1 VLEQTVQRI
10 EQPPAFH
17 QQSLDSALYIG
28 VALRE
33 QCRLSHAW
41 CIGES
46 SATKKLLHPN
56 QHKPHRKGETN
67 MPLAFI
73 IGTAGSGKSLFTAAF
88 SEWLKTSKQ
97 DVAVVNL
104 DPGALKLPYSPD
116 VDVRNYVDIG
126 DLMEKYGLGPNGALI
141 MAADLIA
148 DEIDNITVDIEA
160 ANADV
165 VLVDTPGQMELFA
178 FRASGPY
185 IVNELTREPKAIVY
199 LFDAVFSIN
208 PLNYVSNMFLSA
220 AVYNRFFQPQMHLL
234 SKCDLLPE
242 KEVETITDW
251 AANPRALEDSI
262 EQKLKGTKRLFSINM
277 MHAINQLGIKFL
289 LIPVSAKTNQ
299 GLTNFNTVLERILT
313 GGEKYTY

>member
-1 VLEQTVQRI
+1 VPI
-10 EQPPAFH
+10 
-17 QQSLDSALYIG
+17 
-28 VALRE
+28 
-33 QCRLSHAW
+33 
-41 CIGES
+41 
-46 SATKKLLHPN
+46 
-56 QHKPHRKGETN
+56 
-67 MPLAFI
+67 AFI

-88 SEWLKTSKQ
+88 SEWLKMSKQ

-116 VDVRNYVDIG
+116 VDVRNYVDVGNI
-126 DLMEKYGLGPNGALI
+126 MEKYGLGPNGALI

-148 DEIDNITVDIEA
+148 DEIENLTRDIED
-160 ANADV
+160 ANADL

-185 IVNELTREPKAIVY
+185 IVNELTKENKAIVY

-220 AVYNRFFQPQMHLL
+220 AVYNRFFQPQIHLL
-234 SKCDLLPE
+234 SKCDLIPK
-242 KEVETITDW
+242 KESETITEW
-251 AANPRALEDSI
+251 SANPKALEDAI
-262 EQKLKGTKRLFSINM
+262 EQKLEGTKRLFSRNM
-277 MHAINQLGIKFL
+277 MHAISQIGLKFL

-299 GLTNFNTVLERILT
+299 GLTNFNTILERILT

>member
-1 VLEQTVQRI
+1 
-10 EQPPAFH
+10 
-17 QQSLDSALYIG
+17 
-28 VALRE
+28 
-33 QCRLSHAW
+33 
-41 CIGES
+41 
-46 SATKKLLHPN
+46 
-56 QHKPHRKGETN
+56 
-67 MPLAFI
+67 MPVAFI

-88 SEWLKTSKQ
+88 SEWLKMSKQ

-104 DPGALKLPYSPD
+104 DPGVLKLPYSPD
-116 VDVRNYVDIG
+116 VDVRNYVDVG

-148 DEIDNITVDIEA
+148 DEVENITKDIEA
-160 ANADV
+160 VDADV

-220 AVYNRFFQPQMHLL
+220 AVYNRFFQPQVHLL
-234 SKCDLLPE
+234 SKCDLIPK

-251 AANPRALEDSI
+251 SANPRALEDSI
-262 EQKLKGTKRLFSINM
+262 EQKLEGTKRLFSRNM
-277 MHAINQLGIKFL
+277 MHAINQLGLKFL
-289 LIPVSAKTNQ
+289 LIPVSAKTNE
-299 GLTNFNTVLERILT
+299 GLINFNTTLERILT
-313 GGEKYTY
+313 GGEKYTF

>member
-1 VLEQTVQRI
+1 MHRQNSSNRKVITLKPTQT
-10 EQPPAFH
+10 A
-17 QQSLDSALYIG
+17 
-28 VALRE
+28 
-33 QCRLSHAW
+33 
-41 CIGES
+41 
-46 SATKKLLHPN
+46 
-56 QHKPHRKGETN
+56 HKRRNKA
-67 MPLAFI
+67 MPIAFI

-88 SEWLKTSKQ
+88 SEWLKVSKQ

-116 VDVRNYVDIG
+116 VDVRNYVDVG

-148 DEIDNITVDIEA
+148 DEIENITKDIEA
-160 ANADV
+160 ANADI

-185 IVNELTREPKAIVY
+185 IVNELTREPKAVVY

-234 SKCDLLPE
+234 SKCDLIPE
-242 KEVETITDW
+242 KEINTITDW
-251 AANPRALEDSI
+251 AANPRALMDSI
-262 EQKLKGTKRLFSINM
+262 EQKLEGTKRLFSRNM
-277 MHAINQLGIKFL
+277 MQAISKLGIKFL

-299 GLTNFNTVLERILT
+299 GLINFNATLERILT

>member
-1 VLEQTVQRI
+1 VR
-10 EQPPAFH
+10 
-17 QQSLDSALYIG
+17 
-28 VALRE
+28 
-33 QCRLSHAW
+33 
-41 CIGES
+41 GES
-46 SATKKLLHPN
+46 TTEKLLRSNP
-56 QHKPHRKGETN
+56 HKPHTEKGKQA
-67 MPLAFI
+67 MPVAFI
-73 IGTAGSGKSLFTAAF
+73 IGTAGSGKSLFTAAL
-88 SEWLKTSKQ
+88 SEWLKMSKQ

-116 VDVRNYVDIG
+116 VDVRNYVDVG

-148 DEIDNITVDIEA
+148 DEIENITEDIDA
-160 ANADV
+160 ANADL

-242 KEVETITDW
+242 KEVGKIADW
-251 AANPRALEDSI
+251 ATDPRALEDSI
-262 EQKLKGTKRLFSINM
+262 EQKLEGTKRLFSRNM
-277 MHAINQLGIKFL
+277 MQAINQLGIKFL
-289 LIPVSAKTNQ
+289 LIPVSAKTNK
-299 GLTNFNTVLERILT
+299 GLTNVNTALERILT
-313 GGEKYTY
+313 GGDKYTY